1 MITEAM
7 IEELVRTFYARVRQ
21 DPRLGPIFMKAL
33 GEDWEEHLLLLIDFW
48 SSLMLTT
55 GRYSGRP
62 LQKHLALQGVTP
74 ADFDIW
80 LRLFEGALLDV
91 TTPEIAA
98 AFFEKAERVARSF
111 KAAMFYNPA
120 DDRPLAR

>member
-80 LRLFEGALLDV
+80 LRLFEGAALDV

-98 AFFEKAERVARSF
+98 AFLEKAERVARSF

>member
-21 DPRLGPIFMKAL
+21 DPRLGPIFMNAL

-62 LQKHLALQGVTP
+62 LQKHLALQGVKP
-74 ADFDIW
+74 DDFDIW
-80 LRLFEGALLDV
+80 LRLFEGTLLDV
-91 TTPEIAA
+91 TTPEITA
-98 AFFEKAERVARSF
+98 AFMEKARRVARSF

-120 DDRPLAR
+120 DDRPFAR

>member
-21 DPRLGPIFMKAL
+21 DSRLGPIFMKAL

-80 LRLFEGALLDV
+80 LRLFEGAALDV

-98 AFFEKAERVARSF
+98 AFLEKAERVARSF